1 MILNILE
8 YFRMSKVPELR
19 TFDKQD
25 IEDIQLYLKDN
36 AFDWKDLLSEEEYQV
51 ASMKK
56 YFSEIAKN
64 NVWYVFELFFVFQ
77 NNHI

>member
-1 MILNILE
+1 
-8 YFRMSKVPELR
+8 MSKVSELR

-64 NVWYVFELFFVFQ
+64 NVWYVF
-77 NNHI
+77 